1 MSNTSPSKKTIS
13 FSAWLKLHCVEPS
26 DKGYI
31 PVYTNRE
38 TGVSKI
44 VPEKECNEHW
54 CMTLIKPVRLESPI
68 FEPKKAA
75 LG

>member
-1 MSNTSPSKKTIS
+1 MTNAPSTRKTIS
-13 FSAWLKLHCVEPS
+13 FSAWLKLHNVHPS
-26 DKGYI
+26 EDGYI
-31 PVYTNRE
+31 PVYTDRK
-38 TGVSKI
+38 TGVSQI

-75 LG
+75 LV